1 METATNAY
9 NTAKAAVDGQL
20 NDLQALEKEL
30 DAMTVNMLAGVRIK
44 YGGNSSQYETAGGTR
59 TAERKKIVR
68 KKKTTS

>member
-1 METATNAY
+1 VETANNAY

-44 YGGNSSQYETAGGTR
+44 YGGNSS
-59 TAERKKIVR
+59 
-68 KKKTTS
+68 